1 VVLVLAR
8 EATSRIYNVGGKGSM
23 KKLIIGFISLVGT
36 SAVALPASADFTI
49 RSRLTGKCLGVAS
62 GSTLANASV
71 VTYTCDGSLNQ
82 RWAQGAFWP
91 APNNMFSHILNRVNG
106 AASTNRCLG
115 LLGNNAVNAACSNN
129 STDADHKGWWVDYAG
144 DFNIPGLVGPQHC
157 YTFKSKIDTWTGL
170 DTTTGQNNV
179 QPTRSAFSSPV
190 TSDQMWCVVN
200 L

>member
-8 EATSRIYNVGGKGSM
+8 EATSRAYNVGGQGNM

-91 APNNMFSHILNRVNG
+91 VPNNMFSHILNRVNG
-106 AASTNRCLG
+106 ATSTNRCLG
-115 LLGNNAVNAACSNN
+115 LLNNNAVNAACSNN
-129 STDADHKGWWVDYAG
+129 SSDADHKGWWGDYAG

-157 YTFKSKIDTWTGL
+157 YTFKSKISTSTGL

-179 QPTRSAFSSPV
+179 QPTRASFSSPV
-190 TSDQMWCVVN
+190 GSDQMWCIVDI
-200 L
+200 